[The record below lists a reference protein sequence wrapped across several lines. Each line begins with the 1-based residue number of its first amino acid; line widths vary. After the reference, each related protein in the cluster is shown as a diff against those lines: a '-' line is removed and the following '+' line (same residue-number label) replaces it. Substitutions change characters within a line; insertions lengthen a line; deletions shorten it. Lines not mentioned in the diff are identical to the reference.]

1 MEICL
6 FLSGWE
12 SCSFILNIKG
22 EMLKLEVN
30 WGHRKR
36 WKCRHEK
43 RIIVILKFKDL
54 NNGK

>member
-1 MEICL
+1 
-6 FLSGWE
+6 
-12 SCSFILNIKG
+12 
-22 EMLKLEVN
+22 MLKLEVN